1 MNIGGLDV
9 VTVEVNTGQRSARVE
24 GVSARVRIWV
34 GSRVSERRVSRWRM
48 RAVVVVE
55 EVEEVRLSV

>member
-9 VTVEVNTGQRSARVE
+9 VAVGADTGQRSVARVG

-34 GSRVSERRVSRWRM
+34 GSRVSEKANSPLEDAGGENGKCWTR
-48 RAVVVVE
+48 
-55 EVEEVRLSV
+55 